1 MNVHG
6 VTFEEASHPE
16 MTITWP
22 VSLHIFSFRTPPPP
36 PPSPLQFFVT
46 LTSPEPPVQM
56 LIFPNTSQTC
66 YITF

>member
-1 MNVHG
+1 MNVCG

-22 VSLHIFSFRTPPPP
+22 VSLHIFFLSNLS
-36 PPSPLQFFVT
+36 PSPTSLQFLVT
-46 LTSPEPPVQM
+46 LTSPEPSVQT
-56 LIFPNTSQTC
+56 LIFPNTPQTC

>member
-1 MNVHG
+1 MSVRR

-22 VSLHIFSFRTPPPP
+22 VSLHILSFLTPL
-36 PPSPLQFFVT
+36 PPSLQFLVT
-46 LTSPEPPVQM
+46 LTSSEPPVQT
-56 LIFPNTSQTC
+56 LIFPNTSQTR

>member
-1 MNVHG
+1 MSVRG

-22 VSLHIFSFRTPPPP
+22 VSLHIFFSFLTPLPN
-36 PPSPLQFFVT
+36 PLQFLVT
-46 LTSPEPPVQM
+46 LTSPEPPVQT
-56 LIFPNTSQTC
+56 LIFPNTSQTR